1 MGASVIIAAAGI
13 AQRMK
18 GKEKILCKICGREVL
33 SYSILAF
40 ANAKCTDKI
49 VVVTAQDK
57 IDTVKE
63 ILSSLKLSLPTV
75 VCVGGKDRQESV
87 MRGLEHC
94 DENSSCVMI
103 HDAARPMIE
112 SDKIELLYK
121 KVIGENLKA
130 AALGVAV
137 KDTIKAIDDK
147 GRVVSTPPRKSLF
160 AVQTPQGF
168 EMSLY
173 RTAAEKAIAENK
185 SYTDDCQLVEAMDVP
200 VYMIEGS
207 YENIKITTP
216 EDLITAENFL
226 KERQK

>member
-1 MGASVIIAAAGI
+1 MGASVIIAAAGS

-18 GKEKILCKICGREVL
+18 GKDKLLCKICGKEVL

-49 VVVTAQDK
+49 VVVTSKDK
-57 IDTVKE
+57 IDAVKE
-63 ILSSLKLSLPTV
+63 LINSLKPSLPAV
-75 VCVGGKDRQESV
+75 VVEGGSERQASV
-87 MRGLEHC
+87 IRGLEYC
-94 DENSSCVMI
+94 DENSNCVMI

-112 SDKIELLYK
+112 SDKIELLYHK
-121 KVIGENLKA
+121 IVNENLKA
-130 AALGVAV
+130 AAVGVAV
-137 KDTIKAIDDK
+137 KDTIKIIDEG
-147 GRVVSTPPRKSLF
+147 GRVVSTPPRQSLF

-173 RTAAEKAIAENK
+173 RAAAQKAIADNK

-216 EDLITAENFL
+216 EDLKVAENFL

>member
-1 MGASVIIAAAGI
+1 MGASVIIAAAGS

-33 SYSILAF
+33 CYSILAF
-40 ANAKCTDKI
+40 AKAKCTDKI
-49 VVVTAQDK
+49 VVVTSKEK
-57 IDTVKE
+57 ISAVNE
-63 ILSSLKLSLPTV
+63 IVSALNLSVPFDV
-75 VCVGGKDRQESV
+75 VEGGNERQQSV
-87 MRGLEHC
+87 MRGLKHC
-94 DENSSCVMI
+94 DENSDCVMI

-137 KDTIKAIDDK
+137 KDTIKIIDEK
-147 GRVVSTPPRKSLF
+147 GRVVSTPPRQSLF
-160 AVQTPQGF
+160 AVQTPQAF

-173 RTAAEKAIAENK
+173 RSAVKKAIADNK
-185 SYTDDCQLVEAMDVP
+185 SYTDDCQLVEAMSVP

-216 EDLITAENFL
+216 EDIKVAENFL